1 MPILNPNKCYAQQ
14 PKTLV
19 ITAPESL
26 PATWLTDFYELLA
39 VQLKLDDDKTTHE
52 VFNHRTNQVEL
63 WTRREIF
70 FKELNRHAG
79 EYSVY
84 SKKSQ
89 LLESLSTLYAIFTY
103 PKTSNEQKSLIALR
117 IAEDVKECSPG
128 LHDRVNYVIILFNMP
143 QNLAQL
149 AAQARFK
156 LADRIA
162 GILASESAQGVH
174 VHNRVIQ
181 IAFEAGFGVWPIN
194 TNDLYYSTGSNDL
207 SNEDINQILQTGF
220 NNHFQLFGLLN
231 ALCEQIE
238 ALIAVHGY
246 QGKRE
251 LDNEY
256 KKEAYE
262 KFCECCNRF
271 IPSTMEELLEID
283 TTSSKVIDLNWQ
295 TVKRALLQQLIDED
309 YVRLSPE
316 DVASILN
323 EDVKTLTPLISNHYE
338 LAACL
343 QFFSEWSLEQKATF
357 VLSYLQSKSS
367 SVQKEILTILYNEA
381 PQLTAQ
387 LKTEPRL
394 QAIYFEIAIADK
406 DVAAVRIY
414 VEQGEDINAALQV
427 LFNEEHKRD
436 TLYWLHERQGLLQKL
451 TATGMNTVIGQGKYQ
466 GKTIAETLL
475 STKKGRQ
482 LVLENNTLQT
492 LLSEATMAHTPSELS
507 TKKRRRLV
515 WENNT
520 LQTLLSETTMAH
532 TLFDRLQQAQAE
544 RSTAPTAEGFFKKFD
559 SRTIQLV
566 QSIVYGDLKKAEDLL
581 KANFFLLRT
590 LLTEKVTVKDYS
602 GRKVKQTA
610 FGAALCAMDEGLCKM
625 LANYMTQEEKNSQ
638 YQAIFPAGHEA
649 YYQAQTAFDFT
660 QIADTISN
668 SNNADV
674 EKALSLERP
683 NTTPLWVALEQFRTD
698 FTQRSNQEAVFN
710 PLHLIKA
717 FELYKVKYNNWTS
730 KQQDLFWR
738 QVVGY
743 VQRFLPA
750 NIAMDFAQGLYDR
763 VEKKVKSKRSFNF
776 TYGGGSIFPLSP
788 DSSLGGLGYNYAVR
802 GVSGMGESLLAGHVK
817 WDTMIFHNLCQAKT
831 AILGELYGQSC
842 ATVIRAD
849 V

>member
-26 PATWLTDFYELLA
+26 PAAWLTDFYEGLA
-39 VQLKLDDDKTTHE
+39 VQLQLDDDKTMHE
-52 VFNHRTNQVEL
+52 VFNHATNQVEL
-63 WTRREIF
+63 LTRKEIF

-79 EYSVY
+79 ENSGY

-89 LLESLSTLYAIFTY
+89 LLESLSTLHAIFTH

-128 LHDRVNYVIILFNMP
+128 FHDRANYVLILFNMP

-162 GILASESAQGVH
+162 GILASKSAQGIH

-181 IAFEAGFGVWPIN
+181 VAHEAGFGVWPIN
-194 TNDLYYSTGSNDL
+194 TNDLYYSTGSSNL
-207 SNEDINQILQTGF
+207 SDEDIINRLKTGF
-220 NNHFQLFGLLN
+220 DNHFQLFALLN

-238 ALIAVHGY
+238 ALIAVYGY
-246 QGKRE
+246 QGKHE
-251 LDNEY
+251 SDNEY
-256 KKEAYE
+256 VKETYE

-283 TTSSKVIDLNWQ
+283 TTSGKVIDLNWQ

-309 YVRLSPE
+309 YIRLSPE

-323 EDVKTLTPLISNHYE
+323 EDTNTLMPLISNHYE
-338 LAACL
+338 LAASL
-343 QFFSEWSLEQKATF
+343 QFFSEWSLEKKS
-357 VLSYLQSKSS
+357 VLVLAYLQSQSPS
-367 SVQKEILTILYNEA
+367 AQKEILTILHNEA
-381 PQLTAQ
+381 PQLTSQ

-394 QAIYFEIAIADK
+394 QSMYFEIAIADK
-406 DVAAVRIY
+406 DVAAVRRY

-436 TLYWLHERQGLLQKL
+436 TLYWLHEQPVLLQRL

-466 GKTIAETLL
+466 GKTVAETLV

-492 LLSEATMAHTPSELS
+492 I
-507 TKKRRRLV
+507 
-515 WENNT
+515 
-520 LQTLLSETTMAH
+520 LSETTIANM
-532 TLFDRLQQAQAE
+532 LSDCLQQAQAE
-544 RSTAPTAEGFFKKFD
+544 RSTVSTAVGFFKK
-559 SRTIQLV
+559 SNPMAIQLV
-566 QSIVYGDLKKAEDLL
+566 QLIVYGNLEKAEDLL
-581 KANFFLLRT
+581 KANPHLLRT

-602 GRKVKQTA
+602 RRKVKQTA
-610 FGAALCAMDEGLCKM
+610 FGAALCAMDDELCEI
-625 LANYMTQEEKNSQ
+625 LANYMTKEEMDSQ

-649 YYQAQTAFDFT
+649 YYQAQTAFDFA
-660 QIADTISN
+660 QIVDTISN
-668 SNNADV
+668 SNSADV
-674 EKALSLERP
+674 EKALSLELP
-683 NTTPLWVALEQFRTD
+683 NTTPLWVALEQFRAD
-698 FTQRSNQEAVFN
+698 FTQWSNQETVFN
-710 PLHLIKA
+710 PQHLIKA
-717 FELYKVKYNNWTS
+717 FELYDEKYDNWTS
-730 KQQDLFWR
+730 NQQNLFWR

-750 NIAMDFAQGLYDR
+750 NIAMDFAQGLYER
-763 VEKKVKSKRSFNF
+763 IENKVKSNRSFNF
-776 TYGGGSIFPLSP
+776 RYGGVSIFPLSVG
-788 DSSLGGLGYNYAVR
+788 SSLSGLGYNWAAWSR
-802 GVSGMGESLLAGHVK
+802 APADCWGSGRWPFARFTKLMSSKNSSLGRI
-817 WDTMIFHNLCQAKT
+817 MRP
-831 AILGELYGQSC
+831 ELRDSHPC
-842 ATVIRAD
+842 RCVIQ
-849 V
+849 